1 MTKEEFRKQLKQ
13 FFSQEGYHCRSSH
26 FYKDIS
32 DEIGIAL
39 GIQYS
44 SRPDYCY
51 LEYGMYFKS
60 INKYLPYPK
69 FYQLNINCS
78 RIMTCIGTDIRYDN
92 VDEIVMDDI
101 KRVISEKMNDLI
113 NIINLGNEGI
123 INYFLHE
130 WHDKSWYILGE
141 ETAAYFGLP
150 KEAFTYHFAEE

>member
-1 MTKEEFRKQLKQ
+1 MTKEEFRKQLKKY
-13 FFSQEGYHCRSSH
+13 FFQEGFINRSSH
-26 FYKDIS
+26 FYKEIS

-39 GIQYS
+39 GIQYP
-44 SRPDYCY
+44 SRTDYCS
-51 LEYGMYFKS
+51 LEYGIYFKS

-69 FYQLNINCS
+69 FNQLNINCGS
-78 RIMTCIGTDIRYDN
+78 IMTCLGHDFRYED

-113 NIINLGNEGI
+113 NIISLGNEGM

-130 WHDKSWYILGE
+130 WPYNSWYILGE
-141 ETAAYFGLP
+141 ETAAYFDLP